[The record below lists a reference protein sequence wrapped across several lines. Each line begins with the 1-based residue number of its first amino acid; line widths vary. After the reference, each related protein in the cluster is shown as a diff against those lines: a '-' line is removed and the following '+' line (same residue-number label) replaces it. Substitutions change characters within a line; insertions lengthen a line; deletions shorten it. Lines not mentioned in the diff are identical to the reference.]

1 MWRAGRWAP
10 LLLFLMQSALG
21 RPRLAPP
28 RNVTLLSQNFTVYL
42 TWLPGLGSP
51 PNVTYFVTYKSYNN
65 HWRRVEHC
73 AGISTLVCPMMC
85 LKKQDLYI
93 KFKGR
98 VQAASAHVKSPWVE
112 SRYLEYIFDV
122 ELAPPTLVLTQMEK
136 ILSVNATYQ
145 LPPCMPRSLELKYQV
160 EFWKEDL
167 RSKTVFPDTPYGQ
180 PVKIPLQQDARGRH
194 CFSAR
199 TVYTLTH
206 TKYSL
211 FSEPSCIFLAAPGGC
226 KVALG

>member
-112 SRYLEYIFDV
+112 SSGASPTHPGALPEGEDPKCQRYLP
-122 ELAPPTLVLTQMEK
+122 AATLHASVTGTEVPGGVLEGGPEK
-136 ILSVNATYQ
+136 QDPVSRHSIWPAS
-145 LPPCMPRSLELKYQV
+145 
-160 EFWKEDL
+160 EDSSPA
-167 RSKTVFPDTPYGQ
+167 RCSWTPLLQRQNRLYLNPHEVQ
-180 PVKIPLQQDARGRH
+180 PVL
-194 CFSAR
+194 
-199 TVYTLTH
+199 
-206 TKYSL
+206 
-211 FSEPSCIFLAAPGGC
+211 
-226 KVALG
+226 